1 MHDFKQHQKFM
12 NFHFKSSSLLFGIGS
27 KSSRVWNKTTG
38 IPIKSDSK
46 VGSTKSI
53 PTALSRTVLNAL
65 FHYLLSDKKN
75 VEALVAQLTFS
86 RENVLFLSGLPFWT
100 CVVVDFQVFW
110 RTKLRLP
117 NLFDKHNKKE
127 LLTPFLAL
135 LNKKPRDSIFLDW
148 NALFVIAG

>member
-1 MHDFKQHQKFM
+1 M
-12 NFHFKSSSLLFGIGS
+12 
-27 KSSRVWNKTTG
+27 WNKTTG

-135 LNKKPRDSIFLDW
+135 LNKKTPRFNFSGLKCTFCYRWLDVLW
-148 NALFVIAG
+148 RYGVSN